1 MNFLN
6 ILFNFFIFPGFLFLT
21 LFGMFLTFLDRKI
34 SARIQWRVGPPW
46 YQPYLD
52 FLKLLLKEVIVPINS
67 SKFLFLFAPVLSFL
81 SALISGT
88 MIYYFL
94 LYPQKSFL
102 GDIIVILYFLTLVP
116 IGFILGASSSRNPLS
131 ACGAQREVMLLIS
144 YELPFIFAL
153 LISIV
158 KSGGKIKLGEIIMA
172 QNNLPF
178 LYSFSGLISFLTLLF
193 VFQAKLGYVPFDIAE
208 AEQEIMAGTILEYSG
223 VPLALFKLAK
233 AILLVSL
240 PALLIGLLWPARN
253 ILSFII
259 KFLFIFLLI
268 VLMKN
273 TNPRLRIDQ
282 ALKFFWFILGPLSIL
297 GIILVLSGL

>member
-1 MNFLN
+1 MNILTL
-6 ILFNFFIFPGFLFLT
+6 LFNFFIFPGFLFLAV
-21 LFGMFLTFLDRKI
+21 LGMFLTFLDRKI

-46 YQPYLD
+46 YQPYAD
-52 FLKLLLKEVIVPINS
+52 FLKLLLKETIVPVNS
-67 SKFLFLFAPVLSFL
+67 SKFIFLFAPILSFL

-102 GDIIVILYFLTLVP
+102 GDIIVIIYFLTLVP

-131 ACGAQREVMLLIS
+131 ACGAQREVTLLIG

-153 LISIV
+153 LVPII
-158 KSGGKIKLGEIIMA
+158 KAGGKIKIGEIILA
-172 QNNLPF
+172 QANLPF
-178 LYSFSGLISFLTLLF
+178 LYSLSGIISAIVLLF
-193 VFQAKLGYVPFDIAE
+193 VFQAKLGFVPFDIAE

-223 VPLALFKLAK
+223 VPLALFKLSR
-233 AILLVSL
+233 AILLLSL
-240 PALLIGLLWPARN
+240 PAFLISLLWPAKN
-253 ILSFII
+253 ILTFII
-259 KFLFIFLLI
+259 KFLIVFLLI
-268 VLMKN
+268 VLIKN

>member
-1 MNFLN
+1 MNILN
-6 ILFNFFIFPGFLFLT
+6 LLFNFLIFPGFLFLVV
-21 LFGMFLTFLDRKI
+21 LGMFLTFLDRKI
-34 SARIQWRVGPPW
+34 SARLQWRVGPPW

-52 FLKLLLKEVIVPINS
+52 FLKLLLKETIVPINS
-67 SKFLFLFAPVLSFL
+67 SKFVFLFAPILSFL

-88 MIYYFL
+88 MIYFFL

-131 ACGAQREVMLLIS
+131 ACGAQREIMLLIG
-144 YELPFIFAL
+144 YELPLIFAL
-153 LISIV
+153 LIPII
-158 KSGGKIKLGEIIMA
+158 KAGGRIKIGEIIIA
-172 QNNLPF
+172 QSNLPF
-178 LYSFSGLISFLTLLF
+178 LYSLSGIIGFLTLLF

-223 VPLALFKLAK
+223 VPLALFKLAR
-233 AILLVSL
+233 AILLLSL
-240 PALLIGLLWPARN
+240 PAFLISLLWPAKN
-253 ILSFII
+253 ILTFII
-259 KFLFIFLLI
+259 KFLIIFLLI

-282 ALKFFWFILGPLSIL
+282 ALKFFWFILGPFSIL
-297 GIILVLSGL
+297 GVILALSKL